1 MLHHATA
8 VWVANAS
15 AARANAQAVTSDLV
29 ACATLPP
36 AVDDAARLQ
45 MKYVT
50 CCLQRGAQQIVLPAS
65 SEHARLSFGCQF
77 GTAFRAVSRDAAL
90 ARKLASLAASAT
102 ACLWLGVATATA
114 VLASHNAFRL
124 LSFAFLFIGQ
134 IVCPMF
140 IAVLSTHAWTAR
152 FGLGVF
158 LCAAFF
164 ARHEYRHIVWI
175 VRWVSSGMCI
185 RTNSFMRI
193 S

>member
-1 MLHHATA
+1 MHHATA

-15 AARANAQAVTSDLV
+15 AARANAQTVTSDLVV

-65 SEHARLSFGCQF
+65 SEHARLSFGCQL
-77 GTAFRAVSRDAAL
+77 GTAFRAISKDAAL

-114 VLASHNAFRL
+114 VLASYNAFRL
-124 LSFAFLFIGQ
+124 LNVVFYRYLSGSFYVQCLLPF
-134 IVCPMF
+134 
-140 IAVLSTHAWTAR
+140 
-152 FGLGVF
+152 
-158 LCAAFF
+158 
-164 ARHEYRHIVWI
+164 
-175 VRWVSSGMCI
+175 
-185 RTNSFMRI
+185 
-193 S
+193 